1 MGTTDEDRWR
11 KKGINLPPISILDGQ
26 KCLHMS
32 LGTQTVY
39 TQDYFQMNIDRL
51 LFLNEIFDSGSMCYW
66 EGSAKQRQITFL
78 LSSNCHPFEFGWQC
92 RGTFEPLEILL
103 GTLLLLFQ
111 QCRTKSFCWER
122 SLRVDTA
129 CSWKAYL
136 TLINM
141 VQSSVKFMLTLD
153 FHKALLTFNTYQLIR
168 TLKCLL

>member
-11 KKGINLPPISILDGQ
+11 NNGINLPPVSILDAQ

-32 LGTQTVY
+32 LGTQTAY
-39 TQDYFQMNIDRL
+39 TYDYSQMKIGCFFRWNFSFRINVLLGRQCKAEIDN
-51 LFLNEIFDSGSMCYW
+51 F
-66 EGSAKQRQITFL
+66 FL

-111 QCRTKSFCWER
+111 KCRTKSFGWER
-122 SLRVDTA
+122 SLRTGTA

-136 TLINM
+136 KLINTLRP
-141 VQSSVKFMLTLD
+141 SVKSML
-153 FHKALLTFNTYQLIR
+153 
-168 TLKCLL
+168 C